1 MKHIKQNGGLEPANA
16 PSSGRSKRFIIAV
29 IVLGAIGLVLAD
41 VFGVDY
47 NVGSVVGGIVV
58 VVLLVLSWCSFC
70 KEKDRPLPKDFDS
83 DAGID
88 WEEKGGCVDVYA
100 KSGSLVL
107 LVPDI
112 AVFEADPIC
121 AEFKESG
128 IRFKLER
135 KDHVPVFS
143 RFGRG
148 GIDSRM
154 CIWVHCDDF
163 DKAKPIADRL
173 LKISV

>member
-1 MKHIKQNGGLEPANA
+1 MTT
-16 PSSGRSKRFIIAV
+16 RFIIAV
-29 IVLGAIGLVLAD
+29 IVLGAIGLILAD
-41 VFGVDY
+41 FFGLADSKSDNSGMIIGVGLFTILFLAQLWSVFKG
-47 NVGSVVGGIVV
+47 
-58 VVLLVLSWCSFC
+58 
-70 KEKDRPLPKDFDS
+70 KDRPLPKDFDS
-83 DAGID
+83 DEGID
-88 WEEKGGCVDVYA
+88 WKEKGGCVDVYA
-100 KSGSLVL
+100 KSGNLVL

-112 AVFEADPIC
+112 AVFETDSIC